1 MYASKTL
8 IEHLVR
14 GAIGVSALV
23 FGLYIASSALWLAML
38 TLPVAI
44 VAFRGCPTCWIVGLG
59 QTIAARAQGKAAP
72 GACVDGSCARTR
84 ASVSDEADPRRG
96 CT

>member
-1 MYASKTL
+1 MYASKSL
-8 IEHLVR
+8 LEHLVR
-14 GAIGVSALV
+14 GAVGVAALV
-23 FGLYIASSALWLAML
+23 FGLYVASNQLWLAML

-59 QTIAARAQGKAAP
+59 QTIAARAQGKPAP
-72 GACVDGSCARTR
+72 DACVDGRCARSR
-84 ASVSDEADPRRG
+84 LSDGADPRRG

>member
-1 MYASKTL
+1 VYASKTL

-14 GAIGVSALV
+14 GAIGVGALI
-23 FGLYIASSALWLAML
+23 FGLYVASTQLWLAML

-59 QTIAARAQGKAAP
+59 QTIAARAQGKSAP
-72 GACVDGSCARTR
+72 DACIDGSCARGR
-84 ASVSDEADPRRG
+84 VSDAADPRRG